1 MTRPRGYEEK
11 GSAREGAELD
21 ISTFQCLQPSLF
33 NPSSCQNC
41 ELLSSP
47 KCSHVALCDSG
58 TLFFFF
64 FLVSMSFVKSVAFCC
79 HHVAGHGRVL
89 LTLPV
94 SFSLSLPGA
103 QARNHMGE
111 VTSSGLTQ
119 SLSWS
124 VFRVQILPAVGSC
137 LSPDLLLPALSRVHG
152 SAMTP
157 EKENPGRSHLLTS
170 AGTDGRCCHPGLWDV
185 SPSQ

>member
-1 MTRPRGYEEK
+1 MTRPRGCEKK

-33 NPSSCQNC
+33 NPSSCQNY

-47 KCSHVALCDSG
+47 KCSHVALCGSG
-58 TLFFFF
+58 TFFFGQLVF
-64 FLVSMSFVKSVAFCC
+64 HLVSGFLLPPC
-79 HHVAGHGRVL
+79 GRPWQSSAHTSCVL
-89 LTLPV
+89 QP
-94 SFSLSLPGA
+94 FPPW
-103 QARNHMGE
+103 
-111 VTSSGLTQ
+111 SSGQEPHGGGDVIRAHTVPELVCLQ
-119 SLSWS
+119 STDPSCS
-124 VFRVQILPAVGSC
+124 GFLPF
-137 LSPDLLLPALSRVHG
+137 PDLLLPALSRVHG

-170 AGTDGRCCHPGLWDV
+170 AGIDGRCCHPGLWDV

>member
-1 MTRPRGYEEK
+1 MAQVTRPWGYEK

-64 FLVSMSFVKSVAFCC
+64 FFGQHVFRQVSGFLLPPCGRPWQSSSAHTSYVLQPFPPWSSGQEPHRGGDVIRAHTVPELVCLQSTDPSCSGF
-79 HHVAGHGRVL
+79 
-89 LTLPV
+89 LP
-94 SFSLSLPGA
+94 FPP
-103 QARNHMGE
+103 
-111 VTSSGLTQ
+111 TSSFL
-119 SLSWS
+119 
-124 VFRVQILPAVGSC
+124 
-137 LSPDLLLPALSRVHG
+137 
-152 SAMTP
+152 
-157 EKENPGRSHLLTS
+157 RSHVCTVQL
-170 AGTDGRCCHPGLWDV
+170 
-185 SPSQ
+185 